1 VLLVYTRR
9 SGTQAGRGPR
19 GEYGGVGQLRLK
31 GGEVIEEVLEAE
43 VAKHRFTVEE
53 FRKMGEAGIFGED
66 DRVELVEGEI
76 VEMTPIGW
84 RHVESVN
91 ALTGVLA
98 DLREAG
104 RFVVSVQNPLVLGE
118 YGEHYPDLVLYQ
130 AGVRGRVPE
139 AGDALVVVEVAD
151 TIVSYDRN
159 VKLPLYARAGVP
171 EAWLVDL
178 RAGIVEVHSGPHA
191 GAYGTVRTYARGE
204 VVRSATL
211 AEIVAFGPD
220 EVLPG

>member
-1 VLLVYTRR
+1 M
-9 SGTQAGRGPR
+9 
-19 GEYGGVGQLRLK
+19 
-31 GGEVIEEVLEAE
+31 LEAE

-53 FRKMGEAGIFGED
+53 FHKMGEAGIFGED

-118 YGEHYPDLVLYQ
+118 HGEHYPDLVLYRK
-130 AGVRGRVPE
+130 GVRGRVPE

-151 TIVSYDRN
+151 TSVSYYRN
-159 VKLPLYARAGVP
+159 VKLPLYASAGVP

-178 RAGIVEVHSGPHA
+178 RAGAIEVHSAPRA
-191 GAYGTVRTYARGE
+191 GGYGTVRTYARGE

-211 AEIVAFGPD
+211 AEVVAFGAE

>member
-1 VLLVYTRR
+1 M
-9 SGTQAGRGPR
+9 
-19 GEYGGVGQLRLK
+19 
-31 GGEVIEEVLEAE
+31 IEKVLEAE
-43 VAKHRFTVEE
+43 VTKHRFTVEE
-53 FRKMGEAGIFGED
+53 FRKMGEAGIFAED

-91 ALTGVLA
+91 ALTGVLS

-118 YGEHYPDLVLYQ
+118 HGEHYPDLVLYRE
-130 AGVRGRVPE
+130 GVRGRVPE

-151 TIVSYDRN
+151 TSVSYDRN

-178 RAGIVEVHSGPHA
+178 RAGVVEVHSGPHA
-191 GAYGTVRTYARGE
+191 GGYGAVLTYARGE
-204 VVRSATL
+204 VVRSETL
-211 AEIVAFGPD
+211 AEVVAFGAD
-220 EVLPG
+220 EVLPEYRVDPGTM

>member
-1 VLLVYTRR
+1 M
-9 SGTQAGRGPR
+9 
-19 GEYGGVGQLRLK
+19 
-31 GGEVIEEVLEAE
+31 IEKLLEAG
-43 VAKHRFTVEE
+43 VTKHRFTVEE
-53 FRKMGEAGIFGED
+53 FRKMGEAGIFAED
-66 DRVELVEGEI
+66 DRMELVEGEI

-98 DLREAG
+98 DLRGIG

-118 YGEHYPDLVLYQ
+118 HGEHYPDLVLYRE
-130 AGVRGRVPE
+130 GVRGRVPE
-139 AGDALVVVEVAD
+139 ARDALVVVEVAD
-151 TIVSYDRN
+151 TSVSYDRN

-178 RAGIVEVHSGPHA
+178 RAGVVEVHSGPHA
-191 GAYGTVRTYARGE
+191 GGYGAVRTYARGE

-211 AEIVAFGPD
+211 AEVVAFRAD

>member
-1 VLLVYTRR
+1 M
-9 SGTQAGRGPR
+9 
-19 GEYGGVGQLRLK
+19 
-31 GGEVIEEVLEAE
+31 LEAE

-76 VEMTPIGW
+76 VEMRPIGW

-91 ALTGVLA
+91 ALTGALA
-98 DLREAG
+98 DLRSAG
-104 RFVVSVQNPLVLGE
+104 RFVVSVQNPLVVGE
-118 YGEHYPDLVLYQ
+118 HGEHYPDVVLYR
-130 AGVRGRVPE
+130 AGISGRVPE

-151 TIVSYDRN
+151 TSVSYDRN

-178 RAGIVEVHSGPHA
+178 RAGVVEVHSEPRA
-191 GAYGTVRTYARGE
+191 GGYGAVRTYARGE

-211 AEIVAFGPD
+211 AEVVAFGAD
-220 EVLPG
+220 EVLPE

>member
-1 VLLVYTRR
+1 M
-9 SGTQAGRGPR
+9 
-19 GEYGGVGQLRLK
+19 
-31 GGEVIEEVLEAE
+31 IEEVSEAE

-76 VEMTPIGW
+76 LEMTPIGW

-91 ALTGVLA
+91 ALTGLLA
-98 DLREAG
+98 DLRETG

-118 YGEHYPDLVLYQ
+118 HGEHYPDLVLYRE
-130 AGVRGRVPE
+130 GVRGRVPE
-139 AGDALVVVEVAD
+139 ARDTLVVVEVAD
-151 TIVSYDRN
+151 TSVYYDRN

-178 RAGIVEVHSGPHA
+178 RAGVVEVHSEPHA
-191 GAYGTVRTYARGE
+191 DSYGAVRTYARGE
-204 VVRSATL
+204 VVRSTTL
-211 AEIVAFGPD
+211 AEVVAFGAD
-220 EVLPG
+220 EVLPR

>member
-1 VLLVYTRR
+1 M
-9 SGTQAGRGPR
+9 
-19 GEYGGVGQLRLK
+19 
-31 GGEVIEEVLEAE
+31 LEAE

-53 FRKMGEAGIFGED
+53 FHKMGEAGIFGED

-91 ALTGVLA
+91 ALTGVRA

-118 YGEHYPDLVLYQ
+118 HGEHYPDLVLYRK
-130 AGVRGRVPE
+130 GVRGRVPE

-151 TIVSYDRN
+151 TSVSYDRN
-159 VKLPLYARAGVP
+159 VKLPLYASAGVP

-178 RAGIVEVHSGPHA
+178 RAGAIEVHSAPRA
-191 GAYGTVRTYARGE
+191 GGYGTVRTYARGE

-211 AEIVAFGPD
+211 AEVVAFGAE

>member
-1 VLLVYTRR
+1 M
-9 SGTQAGRGPR
+9 QAGRVPQA
-19 GEYGGVGQLRLK
+19 EQGGAGRLRPEGRK
-31 GGEVIEEVLEAE
+31 VIQEVSEAE

-76 VEMTPIGW
+76 VEMAPIGW

-91 ALTGVLA
+91 AITGGLA

-118 YGEHYPDLVLYQ
+118 HGEHYPDLVLYR

-139 AGDALVVVEVAD
+139 ARDALIVVEVAG
-151 TIVSYDRN
+151 TSVSYDRN
-159 VKLPLYARAGVP
+159 VKLLLYASAGVR

-178 RAGIVEVHSGPHA
+178 RAGVVEVYAGPRA
-191 GAYGTVRTYARGE
+191 GGYDVVRKYARGE

-211 AEIVAFGPD
+211 AEVVAFGAD

>member
-1 VLLVYTRR
+1 
-9 SGTQAGRGPR
+9 
-19 GEYGGVGQLRLK
+19 
-31 GGEVIEEVLEAE
+31 LEAE
-43 VAKHRFTVEE
+43 VVKHRFTVEE

-91 ALTGVLA
+91 ALNGVLA
-98 DLREAG
+98 DLRDTG

-118 YGEHYPDLVLYQ
+118 HGEHYPDLVLYRE
-130 AGVRGRVPE
+130 GVRGRVPE

-151 TIVSYDRN
+151 TSVSYDRN
-159 VKLPLYARAGVP
+159 VKLPLYARAGVS

-178 RAGIVEVHSGPHA
+178 RASIVEVHSEPHA
-191 GAYGTVRTYARGE
+191 GGYGAVQTYARGE
-204 VVRSATL
+204 MVRSATL
-211 AEIVAFGPD
+211 AEIVAFGTD
-220 EVLPG
+220 EVLPE

>member
-1 VLLVYTRR
+1 MNT
-9 SGTQAGRGPR
+9 AGGLAGAEGR
-19 GEYGGVGQLRLK
+19 
-31 GGEVIEEVLEAE
+31 EVIAKVSEAE

-98 DLREAG
+98 DLRGAG

-118 YGEHYPDLVLYQ
+118 HGEHYPDLVLYR

-139 AGDALVVVEVAD
+139 ARDALVVVEVAD
-151 TIVSYDRN
+151 TSVSYDRN
-159 VKLPLYARAGVP
+159 IKLPLYASAGVP

-178 RAGIVEVHSGPHA
+178 RGGVVEVHSEPHA
-191 GAYGTVRTYARGE
+191 GGYGALWTCARGE

-211 AEIVAFGPD
+211 AEVVTFGAD

>member
-1 VLLVYTRR
+1 
-9 SGTQAGRGPR
+9 
-19 GEYGGVGQLRLK
+19 
-31 GGEVIEEVLEAE
+31 VIEKVSEAG

-98 DLREAG
+98 DLRGAG

-118 YGEHYPDLVLYQ
+118 HGEHYPDLVLYQ

-139 AGDALVVVEVAD
+139 ARDALVVVEVAD
-151 TIVSYDRN
+151 TSVSYDRN
-159 VKLPLYARAGVP
+159 FKLPLYASAGVP
-171 EAWLVDL
+171 EGWLVDL
-178 RAGIVEVHSGPHA
+178 RAGIVEVHSGPRA
-191 GAYGTVRTYARGE
+191 GGYGAVRMYTRDE
-204 VVRSATL
+204 MVRSATL
-211 AEIVAFGPD
+211 AEVVAFEAN